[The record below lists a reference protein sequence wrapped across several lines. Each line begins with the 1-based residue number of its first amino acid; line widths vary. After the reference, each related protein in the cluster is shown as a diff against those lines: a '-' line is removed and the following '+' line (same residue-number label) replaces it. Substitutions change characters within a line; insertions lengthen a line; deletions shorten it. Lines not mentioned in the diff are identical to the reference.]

1 MAMPTEVASELG
13 FNQLNEGTL
22 VADQVGFETSEPEQ
36 WVDENGVTWH
46 RQPDGAVLFWNGEA
60 WEPQS

>member
-1 MAMPTEVASELG
+1 MPIEVESELG
-13 FNQLNEGTL
+13 INQVNEGESVTDPL
-22 VADQVGFETSEPEQ
+22 AVDTSEPEQ

-46 RQPDGAVLFWNGEA
+46 RQPDGVVLFWNGEA